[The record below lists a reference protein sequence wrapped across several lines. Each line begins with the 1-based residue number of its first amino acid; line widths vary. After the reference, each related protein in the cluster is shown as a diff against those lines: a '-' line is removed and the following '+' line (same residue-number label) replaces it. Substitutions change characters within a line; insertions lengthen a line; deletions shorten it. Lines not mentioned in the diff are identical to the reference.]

1 MELFAAIMERRSVRK
16 FLADRPVSREAL
28 ERIVLA
34 GVEAPSGCNMQLRQ
48 FVIVDDPG
56 LLAKLAPMNRAM
68 NGAPA
73 CIAILAEPKATPY
86 GEYWRQD
93 ASASMQNMLLA
104 ATALGLGSCWIEGGF
119 DRNENTIRELL
130 AVPPTFRVCCM
141 MSVGYAAEPGQRP
154 VKSLPRDVT
163 HYNQFGKTAATS
175 H

>member
-1 MELFAAIMERRSVRK
+1 MDLFAAIMERRSIRK
-16 FLADRPVSREAL
+16 FQADRRVSREVL
-28 ERIVLA
+28 ENIVVA

-48 FVIVDDPG
+48 FVIVDDPA
-56 LLAKLAPMNRAM
+56 LLAKLAPLNRAM

-119 DRNENTIRELL
+119 DRNENTIHDILHI
-130 AVPPTFRVCCM
+130 PPTLRVCSL
-141 MSVGYAAEPGQRP
+141 MSVGYAVDPAQRP
-154 VKSLPRDVT
+154 VKSLPGDVT
-163 HYNQFGKTAATS
+163 HYNRFGEKIGQ
-175 H
+175 